1 MSVVFDSYLEVNKF
15 NNAAEKCKTEAD
27 VKELCRK
34 YLESKGMYV
43 ADKKPEPPKIP
54 DPYGNLA
61 RSSAA
66 MTSTKS
72 PPHTPDW
79 AKDPN
84 PYGGPYD
91 RAIREHTLYATE
103 TYHLPYYYDYK
114 PEEEIQVEKM
124 LKDNISRMLGIE
136 LLKGDFIKFRVDNDL
151 RLGSKVVEGKIRVL
165 K

>member
-34 YLESKGMYV
+34 YLEGKGMYV

-54 DPYGNLA
+54 DTYGNLA

-79 AKDPN
+79 AKDINSFEPS
-84 PYGGPYD
+84 YD
-91 RAIREHTLYATE
+91 RAIRDHTLYATE
-103 TYHLPYYYDYK
+103 TYHLPYFYDYDPK
-114 PEEEIQVEKM
+114 SEMELENM
-124 LKDNISRMLGIE
+124 LKGNISRMLGVE